1 MLSVKSSEGNKGNKR
16 DNEAQRMSVQQDARA
31 ERGAER
37 FTTKKAL
44 PSASRMAGLTPS
56 AVTN

>member
-1 MLSVKSSEGNKGNKR
+1 MLSVKSSEGNKR

-31 ERGAER
+31 ERGTER

>member
-1 MLSVKSSEGNKGNKR
+1 MLSVKSSEGNKR

>member
-31 ERGAER
+31 ER